1 MRSSAMSPWGWLLT
15 GAAAAACAACGAP
28 GDTQARFGGG
38 GDGTP
43 TVAATSA
50 PLRPGSVVVEACS
63 LDQWQS
69 DALSSPSMH
78 ALVQTV
84 ILLCPTARTDGTV
97 APVDQPARDALAA
110 QVATIR
116 SQGYRVTLALT
127 MADELDQPYPADA
140 MAASL
145 ASSEWRT
152 SVASAAA
159 VFASTADGLDLQL
172 PPPPDASVDDVSA
185 LVSALSSAVGRAS
198 LSVFVPPGGAS
209 NDVAGS
215 GAFDLAAIGRV
226 AARIHV
232 ATLDYS
238 CCSGSPGPTI
248 DPGWAVDALRS
259 AASQT
264 SLPLD
269 VAVPLYGWDFGP
281 QGQRAVTFDE
291 ATGVAAGSGTAIHR
305 GPTGAEFYDWQDTT
319 GGAHETWFDDA
330 VSTSWTLAA
339 WDTQTLPADVGVV
352 YWGLG
357 SEDPTLW
364 DTLALETGV
373 AQEAGR

>member
-1 MRSSAMSPWGWLLT
+1 MRHGTMRACGWLL
-15 GAAAAACAACGAP
+15 GAALACAGCGAP

-38 GDGTP
+38 GGGAP
-43 TVAATSA
+43 TVAPTSV
-50 PLRPGSVVVEACS
+50 PLRAGSVVVEGCA
-63 LDQWQS
+63 LDQWQT
-69 DALSSPSMH
+69 DALSSASMH
-78 ALVQTV
+78 GLVQTV
-84 ILLCPTARTDGTV
+84 ILLCPTARSDGTV

-110 QVATIR
+110 QVASIR

-127 MADELDQPYPADA
+127 MADELDHPYPPDV
-140 MAASL
+140 MATSL
-145 ASSEWRT
+145 ASATWRS
-152 SVASAAA
+152 SVATTAA

-172 PPPPDASVDDVSA
+172 PPPPDTSTDDVSA
-185 LVSALSSAVGRAS
+185 LVSALSSAVGRGS

-209 NDVAGS
+209 NDVAG
-215 GAFDLAAIGRV
+215 APAYDLVTIGTLV
-226 AARIHV
+226 ARIHV
-232 ATLDYS
+232 STLDFS

-248 DPGWAVDALRS
+248 DPGWAVDAQRS

-264 SLPLD
+264 ALPMD

-291 ATGVAAGSGTAIHR
+291 AVGVASDAGATIRR
-305 GPTGAEFYDWQDTT
+305 GPTGAELYDWQDTT

-357 SEDPTLW
+357 SEDPSLW
-364 DTLALETGV
+364 DTLAQESGV
-373 AQEAGR
+373 AQGAGR